1 MNIQN
6 IIEQIVRMK
15 GLVLE
20 VNRTTIAERFRNL
33 ITNSMKNLYGDD
45 DEKTLNWVNNDADKF
60 MDACQLIAPRAPVEV
75 TAVAPGSV
83 LAQLIDRWEA
93 VDTWRTDEAD
103 DWKPMLQ
110 ETLNVKATMLR
121 ELREIL
127 NARHT
132 TPGPQPPIQQV

>member
-1 MNIQN
+1 
-6 IIEQIVRMK
+6 MK

-60 MDACQLIAPRAPVEV
+60 MDSCQLIAPRAPVEA
-75 TAVAPGSV
+75 TAVAPGTV

-93 VDTWRTDEAD
+93 VDTWRTDESD

-121 ELREIL
+121 ELRDIL
-127 NARHT
+127 N
-132 TPGPQPPIQQV
+132 V